1 MKAKVDKL
9 DINKL
14 VNILTG
20 LYNLKT
26 AGDLNVSKLKN
37 VPTDLKQLSLIVCK
51 QVDKNTRFNK
61 LNTKRY

>member
-20 LYNLKT
+20 LYILKT

>member
-20 LYNLKT
+20 LYNLKA